1 MEEALG
7 AMPASQPLS
16 YMEAIRIAEEREAN
30 VKQVFDKY
38 DLDKS
43 GTVDME
49 EMLSLLQ
56 DLGLLNRLKTDREK
70 FAAEMFVEYDANDDG
85 VLDFEEFKKLYNA
98 AIDDSLE
105 RKRPNAGTRRA
116 AAASSLSRT
125 ASGLDNGTIEA
136 RKKIAMEKAKK
147 KAEEAERIR
156 LANAE
161 MKARILAQGKGRDP
175 KSLDEEIERKRRELG
190 AARAKAKA
198 EERERLQRENAAFA
212 EKKKSIGAATVNQL
226 SEEENAMRAEAAA
239 AAAKAKAEEQA
250 RLQRENADFAKR
262 KQSIGAATD
271 HQLR

>member
-1 MEEALG
+1 
-7 AMPASQPLS
+7 MPASQPLS

-116 AAASSLSRT
+116 AAAWCPFRLHAFRLPLG
-125 ASGLDNGTIEA
+125 ALA
-136 RKKIAMEKAKK
+136 PPQ
-147 KAEEAERIR
+147 AERCH
-156 LANAE
+156 
-161 MKARILAQGKGRDP
+161 
-175 KSLDEEIERKRRELG
+175 
-190 AARAKAKA
+190 
-198 EERERLQRENAAFA
+198 LQRTPPVGYTQTPTANGE
-212 EKKKSIGAATVNQL
+212 TRRTWPVNETRQ
-226 SEEENAMRAEAAA
+226 RDEA
-239 AAAKAKAEEQA
+239 
-250 RLQRENADFAKR
+250 
-262 KQSIGAATD
+262 I
-271 HQLR
+271 H